1 MTTPLFDYSNDRN
14 LARIA
19 DALEAQS
26 KVHSCIQWQL
36 HAIILHLTG
45 ARAALTA
52 FLMASEPTVTPAAA
66 APADFDGA
74 QYADAFD
81 AKMGNPLAALG
92 NLSPFAELTRNE
104 PIGIA
109 LNDAQ
114 VGEELRV
121 KLTFRGTAAA
131 PAADP
136 GDEDDRDDGKPR
148 IRVFWSKYD
157 PRSREL
163 ARLRTAANHRA
174 IAAKTPETRDA
185 ALVESA
191 VYHNESQSRHGR
203 LRRWLAEGKIAIDSD
218 NLYRVAADGTKSK
231 WVPSSTLTLP
241 E

>member
-1 MTTPLFDYSNDRN
+1 MTTPLFDYSIAAELR
-14 LARIA
+14 RIA
-19 DALEAQS
+19 DAAERQAAAQEEM
-26 KVHSCIQWQL
+26 L
-36 HAIILHLTG
+36 AI
-45 ARAALTA
+45 ARAH
-52 FLMASEPTVTPAAA
+52 VTPAAPT
-66 APADFDGA
+66 PADFDGA

-92 NLSPFAELTRNE
+92 NL
-104 PIGIA
+104 
-109 LNDAQ
+109 
-114 VGEELRV
+114 
-121 KLTFRGTAAA
+121 TAK
-131 PAADP
+131 PTAADP
-136 GDEDDRDDGKPR
+136 GDEDDADDGKPR

>member
-19 DALEAQS
+19 DALEAQAKIHDS
-26 KVHSCIQWQL
+26 IQWHV
-36 HAIILHLTG
+36 HAIVLHLTG
-45 ARAALTA
+45 DRAALTA

-66 APADFDGA
+66 APTPADFDGA
-74 QYADAFD
+74 QYAFD
-81 AKMGNPLAALG
+81 TMMGDPLAALG
-92 NLSPFAELTRNE
+92 NL
-104 PIGIA
+104 
-109 LNDAQ
+109 
-114 VGEELRV
+114 
-121 KLTFRGTAAA
+121 TAK
-131 PAADP
+131 PTAADP
-136 GDEDDRDDGKPR
+136 GDEDDRDDGTPR

-218 NLYRVAADGTKSK
+218 NLYRVAADGTKTK

>member
-1 MTTPLFDYSNDRN
+1 MTTPLFDYSIAAELRRLADAAERQAAAQEGLLA
-14 LARIA
+14 LARA
-19 DALEAQS
+19 
-26 KVHSCIQWQL
+26 H
-36 HAIILHLTG
+36 
-45 ARAALTA
+45 
-52 FLMASEPTVTPAAA
+52 VTPAAA
-66 APADFDGA
+66 APAPADFDGA
-74 QYADAFD
+74 QYAFD
-81 AKMGNPLAALG
+81 TMMGNPLAALG
-92 NLSPFAELTRNE
+92 NL
-104 PIGIA
+104 
-109 LNDAQ
+109 
-114 VGEELRV
+114 
-121 KLTFRGTAAA
+121 TATA

-136 GDEDDRDDGKPR
+136 GDEDDRDDDKPR

-218 NLYRVAADGTKSK
+218 NLYRIAADGTKSK

>member
-19 DALEAQS
+19 DALEAQAKIHDS
-26 KVHSCIQWQL
+26 IQWHV
-36 HAIILHLTG
+36 HAIVLHLTG
-45 ARAALTA
+45 NRDALTA
-52 FLMASEPTVTPAAA
+52 FLLASEPTVTPAAA
-66 APADFDGA
+66 APAPADFDGA
-74 QYADAFD
+74 QYAFD
-81 AKMGNPLAALG
+81 TMMGDPLAALG
-92 NLSPFAELTRNE
+92 NL
-104 PIGIA
+104 
-109 LNDAQ
+109 
-114 VGEELRV
+114 
-121 KLTFRGTAAA
+121 TAKP

-136 GDEDDRDDGKPR
+136 GDEDDRDDDKPR

-218 NLYRVAADGTKSK
+218 NLYRIAADGTKSK